1 MSRSKIFAI
10 FLLVIFGG
18 LIIAGFYTMNDV
30 QIESIY
36 KLDEQSIIERNGEH
50 YLLIDN
56 RELSLSKSYYEKLEL
71 EKYNEYKIKYVY
83 NRLKNNDGEVVALKR
98 YGEQPWGQ

>member
-1 MSRSKIFAI
+1 MSRSKIFTI
-10 FLLVIFGG
+10 FFLVIFVG
-18 LIIAGFYTMNDV
+18 LIVVGFYTINDV
-30 QIESIY
+30 QIESTY
-36 KLDEQSIIERNGEH
+36 QLNEQSIIERNGEH

-56 RELSLSKSYYEKLEL
+56 RELSLSKKYYDKLEL

-83 NRLKNNDGEVVALKR
+83 NRLKNNEGEVVALKR

>member
-1 MSRSKIFAI
+1 MSRSKTFTIF
-10 FLLVIFGG
+10 FLVIFVG
-18 LIIAGFYTMNDV
+18 LIVVGFYTINDV
-30 QIESIY
+30 QIESTY
-36 KLDEQSIIERNGEH
+36 QLDEQSIIERNGEH

-56 RELSLSKSYYEKLEL
+56 RELSLSKKYYDKLEL